1 MTISGHLDD
10 LQKWLDST
18 GKRLKESSNV
28 DMGQGAGIAAITLLS
43 QDQVLEWLSSL
54 APKTTSIY
62 DRAMDAQYLR
72 DHVGGGMHRLFDG
85 GHDPLGAW
93 EKVAAA
99 DATDSIPA
107 ELARYV
113 IAMSKDATTSAGLPF
128 ATWDPASYQA
138 ASSWVA
144 DTVPGA
150 SKSWFADL
158 VSYDAGE
165 MLGCGVAVVCT
176 LLGMKKED
184 EKAVSSALGSS
195 LSIGVITG
203 NPLMLLAAVVMA
215 AVAHKR
221 KTRPNV
227 ASLLQGGALGA
238 IGLAV
243 FEVLSLPILVEL
255 VAVVVVLVLAKKG
268 MGWTKQRLDAVGRH
282 LNEQLALPV
291 PSAGN

>member
-1 MTISGHLDD
+1 MTISDHLDNFR
-10 LQKWLDST
+10 KWLDST

-28 DMGQGAGIAAITLLS
+28 DMGQGVRTAAVALLS
-43 QDQVLEWLSSL
+43 QDKVLEWLSSL
-54 APKTTSIY
+54 APKTASIY

-72 DHVGGGMHRLFDG
+72 DHVGGGLHRLFDS
-85 GHDPLGAW
+85 GHDLLGAW

-99 DATDSIPA
+99 SATDSIPA
-107 ELARYV
+107 ELAGYV
-113 IAMSKDATTSAGLPF
+113 TAMYKDATTSAGLPF

-138 ASSWVA
+138 VSSWFA
-144 DTVPGA
+144 DMVPGA

-165 MLGCGVAVVCT
+165 VLGCGVAVVCT
-176 LLGMKKED
+176 LLGMKEED

-195 LSIGVITG
+195 LSIGVITA

-221 KTRPNV
+221 NTRMNV
-227 ASLLQGGALGA
+227 ASLVQGGALGA

-255 VAVVVVLVLAKKG
+255 VAVIVVLVLAKKG
-268 MGWTKQRLDAVGRH
+268 MEWTKEQLDAVGKD
-282 LNEQLALPV
+282 LNKQLALPV
-291 PSAGN
+291 PSTGN